1 MSEPP
6 AEPSLQEVR
15 CSFCRAA
22 RVDVGALIAGPDVF
36 ICDAC
41 VKAGIQILIE
51 ETAEDVAGDAACSF
65 CRKARSEIKVLIP
78 GEAAI
83 ICDECVQ
90 LCGEIV
96 GQAVGPVGA
105 PRLPVARV
113 RQPSWWRRFVRR
125 G

>member
-1 MSEPP
+1 MK
-6 AEPSLQEVR
+6 V
-15 CSFCRAA
+15 
-22 RVDVGALIAGPDVF
+22 
-36 ICDAC
+36 
-41 VKAGIQILIE
+41 GIQILIE

-65 CRKARSEIKVLIP
+65 CRKARSETKVLIP
-78 GEAAI
+78 GVAAL

-96 GQAVGPVGA
+96 GEAVGPVGG

-113 RQPSWWRRFVRR
+113 QKPSWWRRWIRR